1 MSRLDLKKLLTSSV
15 TVADG
20 AIGTLLYEAGY
31 DLCFEELNVTK
42 PEEIYAI
49 HQAYIEAGATIIQ
62 TNSYAANAQKLKR
75 YGLQESVGAINQA
88 SVQLARKA
96 VQDSGKKQV
105 FVLGTVG
112 GIQGFQ
118 SEQLDHK
125 ESMQALVEQV
135 DLLLQAE
142 VDGLLFETFYDF
154 SEIKQLVIESRKRTQ
169 LPIIANVSLGD
180 IGVLKGGIRLSDA
193 LTELY
198 EVGADV
204 TGLNCR
210 MGPYHMLR
218 SIEELELPYDIPL
231 ACYPNASLP
240 GYRDGR
246 FVYASNTDYFTS
258 MSERFINEGV
268 HLIGGCCGT
277 TPAHIKAIKEAAS
290 GRKPVKRKIRL
301 QSLKTE
307 TIERFHEQRPSIKDL
322 VEEKQT
328 IIVELDPPKKLHIDP
343 FIEGAKAIRDAGAD
357 ALTLADNSLASP
369 RIDNQTLAMLLKE
382 EGIRSLVHLTCRD
395 RNLIGLQSH
404 LMGLDLA
411 ELNDLLVITGDPSK
425 IGDFPGA
432 TSVYDVSSTKLLPLI
447 KQMNEGISF
456 SGKSLGRATNFTT
469 AAAFNP
475 NVKHLDKAVRRL
487 EKKIEAGAHYF
498 LTQPIFDEKQFEE
511 VYEATKHLSVPIFVG
526 IMPLTSSR
534 NAEFL
539 HNEVPGISLSD
550 DTRVRMARAGEDKVK
565 AEQEGLAMAKSLAD
579 AAATYFNGLY
589 LITPFLRYRLTVE
602 LTRYLRTHTTA
613 PLSKE
618 RKLQ

>member
-1 MSRLDLKKLLTSSV
+1 MNLREAVTSSV
-15 TVADG
+15 IVADG
-20 AIGTLLYEAGY
+20 AMGTVLYEAGY
-31 DLCFEELNVTK
+31 DLCFEELNLSK
-42 PEEIYAI
+42 PTEVISI
-49 HQAYIEAGATIIQ
+49 HQAYLHAGATVIQ
-62 TNSYAANAQKLKR
+62 TNTYAANGHKLAR
-75 YGLQESVGAINQA
+75 YGLQEDMEAINEAAVELAKQA
-88 SVQLARKA
+88 VNTSE
-96 VQDSGKKQV
+96 KKQA
-105 FVLGTVG
+105 FVVGTVG

-118 SEQLDHK
+118 YEQIDRNECVQSLN
-125 ESMQALVEQV
+125 QQV
-135 DLLLQAE
+135 DVLLKAG

-154 SEIKQLVIESRKRTQ
+154 FEIKELVVATRKKTD

-180 IGVLKGGIRLSDA
+180 ISVLKGGIPLSQG

-198 EVGADV
+198 EAGADV

-268 HLIGGCCGT
+268 HVIGGCCGT
-277 TPAHIKAIKEAAS
+277 TPAHIEAIKQAAS
-290 GRKPVKRKIRL
+290 GRSPVKRTIR
-301 QSLKTE
+301 KHARHTE
-307 TIERFHEQRPSIKDL
+307 LVPPSETKQSIKDV
-322 VEEKQT
+322 VEQKQT
-328 IIVELDPPKKLHIDP
+328 IIVELDPPKKLTIDT
-343 FIEGAKAIRDAGAD
+343 FIEGAKALKAAGID

-369 RIDNQTLAMLLKE
+369 RVDNQTLAMIVKE
-382 EGIRSLVHLTCRD
+382 EVGLQSLVHLTCRD

-411 ELNDLLVITGDPSK
+411 GLSDLLLITGDPSK

-456 SGKSLGRATNFTT
+456 SGKSLGKKTSFTT

-475 NVKHLDKAVRRL
+475 NVKHLDKAVKRL
-487 EKKIEAGAHYF
+487 EKKIEAGADYF
-498 LTQPIFDEKQFEE
+498 LTQPIFDESQFKQI
-511 VYEATKHLSVPIFVG
+511 YEATKHLNVPIFVG

-550 DTRVRMARAGEDKVK
+550 ETRARMARAGEDVVK
-565 AEQEGLAMAKSLAD
+565 AEREGLAIAKSLARE
-579 AAATYFNGLY
+579 AATYFNGIY
-589 LITPFLRYRLTVE
+589 LITPFLRYHLTVE
-602 LTRYLRTHTTA
+602 LATYLREQTTA
-613 PLSKE
+613 PLHKE
-618 RKLQ
+618 RELQ